1 MTTLDDVLALP
12 KVDLHCH
19 LIGTVT
25 AQTFDDL
32 VTKAGIDLP
41 EAPEVVYANL
51 CSPPSPREKYWG
63 ARIPVPTVKSPGE
76 PAQPYSLFLVSEWV
90 RRSLLDAEDFAR
102 ITYEACINAFRT
114 STITHLELFCDPHE
128 DYWRLSYAE
137 VQAAYVAGIQRA
149 EAETGMTARLIQAI
163 DRSKSSEEAVK
174 AVQQAVDHPHE
185 YLVGIGLDNLETA
198 GPPERF
204 IDAYRLAGQAGLKR
218 TAHSSEHEMNAHN
231 TIVCL
236 DDLGCDR
243 IDHGYFILEDAD
255 VVKRCVDEQV
265 CFTVASTTSRRS
277 IRPWRRNSIQAMFEA
292 GCTLSLCDDDPGMFP
307 TTLANEY
314 RIAHEQIGLTPD
326 ELAQIVLNGWR
337 AAWLPDAERE
347 RRAAEV
353 ASVAQTQ

>member
-1 MTTLDDVLALP
+1 MTTMDQVLALP

-19 LIGTVT
+19 LTGTAT
-25 AQTFDDL
+25 ADTFGDL
-32 VTKAGIDLP
+32 ARKAGLELP
-41 EAPEVVYANL
+41 ESPETIYRDL

-63 ARIPVPTVKSPGE
+63 ARIPVPTVTSPGE
-76 PAQPYSLFLVSEWV
+76 PAHPYSLFLVSEWV
-90 RRSLLDAEDFAR
+90 RRSLIDAEDFER
-102 ITYEACINAFRT
+102 IAYEACINANRT
-114 STITHLELFCDPHE
+114 SNITHLELFCDPHE

-137 VQAAYVAGIQRA
+137 VQAAYVAGVQRA
-149 EAETGMTARLIQAI
+149 EREVGMTGRLIQAI
-163 DRSKSSEEAVK
+163 DRSKSAEDAVK
-174 AVQQAVDHPHE
+174 AVRQAVDHPHE

-204 IDAYRLAGQAGLKR
+204 VDAYRLAGEAGLKR

-236 DDLGCDR
+236 DDMGCDR

-265 CFTVASTTSRRS
+265 TFTVASTTSRRS
-277 IRPWRRNSIQAMFEA
+277 IRSWRRASIQAMVEA

-337 AAWLPDAERE
+337 ACWLPDAEKA

-353 ASVAQTQ
+353 ASLLA